1 MFIIFLIRFK
11 NSTIGLVTREEFQ
24 RKREN
29 IDSIVREDYLKK
41 LYEFANSYLIFSL
54 EKKKS
59 TVKRKRSSKE
69 KKIINRKQL
78 IYRFMITKTKRKTLK
93 KKKNQTNMMIKIMV
107 TEIRNLFF
115 IKNKG
120 DVIVKKRN
128 FGKNPAIDTSFLPV

>member
-115 IKNKG
+115 Y
-120 DVIVKKRN
+120 
-128 FGKNPAIDTSFLPV
+128 